1 MGILSRSLRRR
12 DVETTKKI
20 LNNFNYATSQWEVS
34 WDNTIIL

>member
-12 DVETTKKI
+12 DVETKKKI
-20 LNNFNYATSQWEVS
+20 LNNFNATSQWEVS